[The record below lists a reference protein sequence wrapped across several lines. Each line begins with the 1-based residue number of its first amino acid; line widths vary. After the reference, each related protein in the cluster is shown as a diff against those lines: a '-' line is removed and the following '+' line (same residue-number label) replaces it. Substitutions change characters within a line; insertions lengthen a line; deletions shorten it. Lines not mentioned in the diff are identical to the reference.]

1 MSPTGPG
8 AWPPSG
14 EPPAAAPGA
23 SAIGSSGIDSS
34 GIEETGID
42 DSGIDLD
49 LAFGCDGDLARAL
62 VNQAGA
68 LADPLAGADFWHERL
83 SGWLDALQAE
93 LPEALQSQAYCLG
106 LQLVSDASIAALNQ
120 DWRGKGGPTDV
131 LAFAAQDDDLEG
143 AFPMPLPTQLQGDG
157 EAGEDDDVEAER
169 TDQGEAGGDPGSGD
183 EDEDEDELDGDADEE
198 AGEEAGEE
206 DSDDDGDQD
215 WDPAFDALELGDI
228 VISLD
233 TAARQAPEHG
243 HSLEQ
248 ELLFLASH
256 GLLHLVGWDHPDDA
270 SLAAMLARQERLLAA
285 AGPSLAP

>member
-23 SAIGSSGIDSS
+23 SGGSAIGGPS
-34 GIEETGID
+34 IEETGID
-42 DSGIDLD
+42 DSGTDLD
-49 LAFGCDGDLARAL
+49 LAFGCDGDLAGAL

-157 EAGEDDDVEAER
+157 EAGEDDAFEDER

-183 EDEDEDELDGDADEE
+183 EDELDGDADDEADEE
-198 AGEEAGEE
+198 AGEEADEE
-206 DSDDDGDQD
+206 DSDDDGDGDQD

-285 AGPSLAP
+285 AGASLAP

>member
-1 MSPTGPG
+1 MSPTDPGPG
-8 AWPPSG
+8 SNSTSSERPQTGNQASG
-14 EPPAAAPGA
+14 PA
-23 SAIGSSGIDSS
+23 
-34 GIEETGID
+34 
-42 DSGIDLD
+42 IDLD
-49 LAFGCDGDLARAL
+49 LAFSSDDDLAEAL
-62 VNQAGA
+62 LNQAGP
-68 LADPLAGADFWHERL
+68 LADPLAGADLRHERL

-93 LPEALQSQAYCLG
+93 LPEALQSEAYCLG

-120 DWRGKGGPTDV
+120 DWRGKSGPTDV

-143 AFPMPLPTQLQGDG
+143 AFPMPLPPQL
-157 EAGEDDDVEAER
+157 ER
-169 TDQGEAGGDPGSGD
+169 D
-183 EDEDEDELDGDADEE
+183 
-198 AGEEAGEE
+198 GEE
-206 DSDDDGDQD
+206 DSQDEGDDGEDGPEGDDLDETDEADDGD
-215 WDPAFDALELGDI
+215 WDPTFGALELGDI

-285 AGPSLAP
+285 AGASLAP